1 MECSPKILIVDDEPR
16 MCESLGLL
24 LGQQG
29 YEIHTATSGV
39 EAQRTLSRQVFDLA
53 LLDMVMPDMGGH
65 TLMEYIKTRAPE
77 TYVIFI
83 TGNASIDS
91 ALGALRNGAYDYLR
105 KPIEY
110 EELLKTVQNA
120 LDQKRLRSE
129 REIIGGKLELSEERY
144 RYLVQ
149 NSPDIIYTLDR
160 EGNFTFVSD
169 AVKRLLGYDRKQ
181 LIGSHYTTILWDEDR
196 EKANWLLGEK
206 RTGERA
212 SSGVELRMKGPTDA
226 EHFRFFEVKHLTIE
240 DPSGSPVNG
249 NEKLLGTHGVARDVS
264 DRKRLEAQLQQA
276 QKMEAVGTLA
286 GGIAHD
292 FNNLLMGIQG
302 YTSLMLLKIDSAHPH
317 YQKLKSIEQYIQ
329 SGAELTK
336 QLLGFARGGKYDVK
350 PVDLNELAGKTSQM
364 FGRTKKEIVIH
375 ENHEQGIWPVDADEG
390 QIEQVLLNLYLNAW
404 QAMPGGGDLHITT
417 RNTVLDKGSARPFN
431 LTPGRYVQ
439 LSVIDN
445 GYGMDEKTQQRIFEP
460 FFTTKKMGR
469 GNGLGLASAYGIVK
483 NHNGIIDVQSQKGK
497 GTTFSIYLPA
507 SRREVKKEKGAPPR
521 IFNGEGHEGVLFIDD
536 EEMIKDVG
544 TEILKALGYQ
554 VFSASS
560 GLEAVET
567 FKENREKIHAVIL
580 DMIMPGMGGGEI
592 FDALIA
598 IDPEVKVLLS
608 SGYSVDGEASEILKR
623 GCKGFIQKPFDIISL
638 SKKLR
643 EVLAEAPDEM
653 KKTA

>member
-39 EAQRTLSRQVFDLA
+39 EAKRTLSRQVFDLA

-65 TLMEYIKTRAPE
+65 SLMEYIKTRAPE

-181 LIGSHYTTILWDEDR
+181 LIGTHYTTILWDEDR

-212 SSGVELRMKGPTDA
+212 SSGVELRMKGPIDA

-240 DPSGSPVNG
+240 DPSGSPLNG
-249 NEKLLGTHGVARDVS
+249 SEKLLGTHGVARDVS
-264 DRKRLEAQLQQA
+264 DRKRLEVQLQQA

-302 YTSLMLLKIDSAHPH
+302 YTSLMLLKIDSTHPH

-375 ENHEQGIWPVDADEG
+375 ESYEQGIWPVDADEG

-417 RNTVLDKGSARPFN
+417 RNTVLDKGAARPFN
-431 LTPGRYVQ
+431 LTPGRYVT

-567 FKENREKIHAVIL
+567 FKKNREKIHAVIL

-592 FDALIA
+592 FDALIG

-623 GCKGFIQKPFDIISL
+623 GCKGFIQKPFDITSL